1 VVAEVATAGQVGLRP
16 PASPADNWDVD
27 EVQRRTGGGRRW
39 TEAAAEGRSW
49 RPRPV
54 AAFAVRLVARLLPM
68 VASIASTAVLVRLV
82 PRPAGITAAVLWWA
96 GVFVAASVVLL
107 AVDRAARRL
116 LPLAAMLQLSLAFP
130 DQTPSRLSVALRA
143 GSTST
148 LERRLDDLRSGQMD
162 GQPAQAATTILSLA
176 ASLSAHDRRTRGH
189 SERVRALAEVLG
201 RELHL
206 SGRDLEQ
213 LRWAALLHDIG
224 KLQVAQRVLNKPGTP
239 DEAEWRQLRR
249 HPVEGERLVEPL
261 RHWLGPWADAV
272 RDHHERWDGTGYPAG
287 LAGEEISHAGRI
299 VAVADAFETIT
310 ATRPYKRPLSPEA
323 ARAELAR
330 SAGTHFD
337 PAIVRAFLGISVRRL
352 RLIMGPLA
360 WLGALPF
367 TGALTEVGVRTS
379 LAGGQ
384 LAAAG
389 VSAGTAATGV
399 VTLAATGSVPVA
411 AVTTPPRPV
420 PLMAEH
426 RPADAGV
433 EAPGR
438 STSATA
444 RAAASGSPQGRAAAA
459 RARPTPASVSHPEGG
474 RPEGAGAPATRPPPP
489 SPPTTSAPA
498 PTTTTPPPAPP
509 SSGSNSGPG
518 SSNSGPGS
526 SSSGSS
532 NSGGGSDTSGPGG
545 GGGGSGRG

>member
-1 VVAEVATAGQVGLRP
+1 
-16 PASPADNWDVD
+16 VD

-39 TEAAAEGRSW
+39 TEASGEGRSW
-49 RPRPV
+49 RPRPL
-54 AAFAVRLVARLLPM
+54 AAFTVRLVARLLPLL
-68 VASIASTAVLVRLV
+68 ASIASTAVLVRLV
-82 PRPAGITAAVLWWA
+82 PRPTGVTAAVLWWA
-96 GVFVAASVVLL
+96 GVFVGASVVLL

-148 LERRLDDLRSGQMD
+148 LERRLGDLRSGQMD
-162 GQPAQAATTILSLA
+162 GEPAQAATTILSLA

-201 RELHL
+201 QELHL

-239 DEAEWRQLRR
+239 DESEWRRLRR

-287 LAGEEISHAGRI
+287 LAGEEISAAGRI

-310 ATRPYKRPLSPEA
+310 ATRPYKRSLSPEA

-337 PAIVRAFLGISVRRL
+337 PSIVRAFLGISVRRL

-399 VTLAATGSVPVA
+399 VTLAATGSVPPA
-411 AVTTPPRPV
+411 AAAPPPHPV
-420 PLMAEH
+420 PVMAEH
-426 RPADAGV
+426 RPAEVRV

-438 STSATA
+438 SASATA
-444 RAAASGSPQGRAAAA
+444 GAHVRGSPRGRSAAA
-459 RARPTPASVSHPEGG
+459 RATPTPASVPHPEGG
-474 RPEGAGAPATRPPPP
+474 RPEGAGPDATRPPPP
-489 SPPTTSAPA
+489 SPPTTTAPA
-498 PTTTTPPPAPP
+498 PTTTTSPPAPP
-509 SSGSNSGPG
+509 SSGSTSGSGGSNSGPG
-518 SSNSGPGS
+518 SSNTGSGG
-526 SSSGSS
+526 S
-532 NSGGGSDTSGPGG
+532 NSGSGGSNSGSGGGDSGNSGPGG
-545 GGGGSGRG
+545 GGGSGGG

>member
-1 VVAEVATAGQVGLRP
+1 VEEV
-16 PASPADNWDVD
+16 
-27 EVQRRTGGGRRW
+27 ERRSGSGRRW
-39 TEAAAEGRSW
+39 TEAAGEGRSW

-54 AAFAVRLVARLLPM
+54 AAFAVRLVARLLPLA
-68 VASIASTAVLVRLV
+68 ASVASTAVLVRVV
-82 PRPAGITAAVLWWA
+82 PRPAGVTGAVLWWA
-96 GVFVAASVVLL
+96 GVFVAASLALV

-148 LERRLDDLRSGQMD
+148 LERRLDDLRAGGMD
-162 GQPAQAATTILSLA
+162 GQPTSAATTILSLA

-201 RELHL
+201 QELHL
-206 SGRDLEQ
+206 TGRDLEQ

-224 KLQVAQRVLNKPGTP
+224 KLRVAQRVLNKPGTP
-239 DEAEWRQLRR
+239 DETEWRLLRR

-261 RHWLGPWADAV
+261 RHWLGPWADGV

-287 LAGEEISHAGRI
+287 LAGDEISYAGRI

-399 VTLAATGSVPVA
+399 VTLAATGSVPPAA
-411 AVTTPPRPV
+411 AVPPRPTPV
-420 PLMAEH
+420 VAEH
-426 RPADAGV
+426 RPADTGV
-433 EAPGR
+433 STPRR
-438 STSATA
+438 STSGRA
-444 RAAASGSPQGRAAAA
+444 RAVPQGRSAATPGPL
-459 RARPTPASVSHPEGG
+459 RPPPTPASVPHPEGG
-474 RPEGAGAPATRPPPP
+474 RPDDPGARAAR
-489 SPPTTSAPA
+489 PA
-498 PTTTTPPPAPP
+498 PTTPTAPAPRPTTPPAPSPP

-518 SSNSGPGS
+518 SSNRG
-526 SSSGSS
+526 SGSS
-532 NSGGGSDTSGPGG
+532 DSGSNSGSSGTNTGSNSGSGGGDGSGG
-545 GGGGSGRG
+545 G

>member
-1 VVAEVATAGQVGLRP
+1 
-16 PASPADNWDVD
+16 
-27 EVQRRTGGGRRW
+27 
-39 TEAAAEGRSW
+39 
-49 RPRPV
+49 
-54 AAFAVRLVARLLPM
+54 VRLFARVLPLA
-68 VASIASTAVLVRLV
+68 ASIASTSVLVRAV
-82 PRPAGITAAVLWWA
+82 PRPSGVTATVLWWLA
-96 GVFVAASVVLL
+96 VLAVASVVML
-107 AVDRAARRL
+107 AVDRLARRL

-148 LERRLDDLRSGQMD
+148 LERRLEQLRSG
-162 GQPAQAATTILSLA
+162 GAEAEPAQAATTILSLA

-201 RELHL
+201 QELHL
-206 SGRDLEQ
+206 HGRDLEQ

-239 DEAEWRQLRR
+239 DESEWRQLRR
-249 HPVEGERLVEPL
+249 HPVEGERLVAPL

-287 LAGEEISHAGRI
+287 LAGEEISFAGRI

-337 PAIVRAFLGISVRRL
+337 PAVVRAFLGISVRRL

-367 TGALTEVGVRTS
+367 TGALTEVGLRTS

-399 VTLAATGSVPVA
+399 VTLAATGSVPA
-411 AVTTPPRPV
+411 AAPPKPV
-420 PLMAEH
+420 PVVAEH
-426 RPADAGV
+426 RAETGTARS
-433 EAPGR
+433 APGR
-438 STSATA
+438 STAGSSGRGHGVASAAHA
-444 RAAASGSPQGRAAAA
+444 RAGGRQGK
-459 RARPTPASVSHPEGG
+459 PASKPHPEGG
-474 RPEGAGAPATRPPPP
+474 RSDHAGSSGGGRSAHDDRGEPERGKAR
-489 SPPTTSAPA
+489 PA
-498 PTTTTPPPAPP
+498 PTTPPTTAAPPTTAPPPAP
-509 SSGSNSGPG
+509 
-518 SSNSGPGS
+518 GS
-526 SSSGSS
+526 SSGRGSGS
-532 NSGGGSDTSGPGG
+532 GGG
-545 GGGGSGRG
+545 GGGGSDSGSGSTSSGTGSGGGGGSDSGSGGGGGGGHGKG

>member
-1 VVAEVATAGQVGLRP
+1 M
-16 PASPADNWDVD
+16 
-27 EVQRRTGGGRRW
+27 
-39 TEAAAEGRSW
+39 
-49 RPRPV
+49 
-54 AAFAVRLVARLLPM
+54 AAFAVRLVARLVPL
-68 VASIASTAVLVRLV
+68 VASVASTAVLVRVV
-82 PRPAGITAAVLWWA
+82 PRPAGLTAGVLWWA
-96 GVFVAASVVLL
+96 GVLAVASVVLVV
-107 AVDRAARRL
+107 ADRLARRL

-148 LERRLDDLRSGQMD
+148 LERRLDDLRSGGMD
-162 GQPAQAATTILSLA
+162 GEPAQAATTILSLA

-201 RELHL
+201 HELHL
-206 SGRDLEQ
+206 TGRDLEQ

-287 LAGEEISHAGRI
+287 LAGDEISYAGRI

-337 PAIVRAFLGISVRRL
+337 PAIVRAFLGVSVRRL

-360 WLGALPF
+360 WLGALPL

-389 VSAGTAATGV
+389 ISAGTAATGV
-399 VTLAATGSVPVA
+399 VTLAATGAVPA
-411 AVTTPPRPV
+411 AAATPPRPTPV
-420 PLMAEH
+420 VAEH
-426 RPADAGV
+426 HAV
-433 EAPGR
+433 EAGGTGSGTGTATAQRATAGTAGSPVRGRQEGGGGQHGR
-438 STSATA
+438 SA
-444 RAAASGSPQGRAAAA
+444 AAAA
-459 RARPTPASVSHPEGG
+459 RASTPSGRSTPASVPHQQGG
-474 RPEGAGAPATRPPPP
+474 RPQDTGAKPASAPARTT
-489 SPPTTSAPA
+489 PPTTSAPA
-498 PTTTTPPPAPP
+498 PVATTPSPPPPPAPP
-509 SSGSNSGPG
+509 PAPPPSNSGPG
-518 SSNSGPGS
+518 SSNSGGGNN
-526 SSSGSS
+526 SSGS
-532 NSGGGSDTSGPGG
+532 GGHGG
-545 GGGGSGRG
+545 GG

>member
-1 VVAEVATAGQVGLRP
+1 VA
-16 PASPADNWDVD
+16 D
-27 EVQRRTGGGRRW
+27 
-39 TEAAAEGRSW
+39 EGRSW
-49 RPRPV
+49 RPRPL
-54 AAFAVRLVARLLPM
+54 AALAVRVFARLLPLA
-68 VASIASTAVLVRLV
+68 ASIASTSVLVRTV
-82 PRPAGITAAVLWWA
+82 PRPAGVTATVLWWLA
-96 GVFVAASVVLL
+96 VLAVASVVML
-107 AVDRAARRL
+107 AVDRLARRL

-148 LERRLDDLRSGQMD
+148 LERRLEQLRSG
-162 GQPAQAATTILSLA
+162 GAGAEPAQAATTILSLA

-201 RELHL
+201 QELHL
-206 SGRDLEQ
+206 HGRDLEQ

-224 KLQVAQRVLNKPGTP
+224 KLQVAQRVLNKPGSP
-239 DEAEWRQLRR
+239 DESEWRQLRR
-249 HPVEGERLVEPL
+249 HPVEGERLVAPL

-287 LAGEEISHAGRI
+287 LAGEEISFAGRI

-337 PAIVRAFLGISVRRL
+337 PAVVRAFLGISVRRL

-367 TGALTEVGVRTS
+367 TGALTEVGLRTS

-389 VSAGTAATGV
+389 FSAGTAATGV
-399 VTLAATGSVPVA
+399 MTLAATGSVPA
-411 AVTTPPRPV
+411 AAPPKPV
-420 PLMAEH
+420 PVVAEH
-426 RPADAGV
+426 RAETGTSRS
-433 EAPGR
+433 APGR
-438 STSATA
+438 ST
-444 RAAASGSPQGRAAAA
+444 AASSGRGHGVASAAHAGARQGR
-459 RARPTPASVSHPEGG
+459 PASKPHPEGG
-474 RPEGAGAPATRPPPP
+474 PSDHAGSSGGGR
-489 SPPTTSAPA
+489 SADDDRGKARPA
-498 PTTTTPPPAPP
+498 PTTPPTTAAPPTTAPPPAP
-509 SSGSNSGPG
+509 G
-518 SSNSGPGS
+518 
-526 SSSGSS
+526 SSSGS
-532 NSGGGSDTSGPGG
+532 GGG
-545 GGGGSGRG
+545 GGGGSDSGSGSTSSGSGSGGGGGSNSGSGGGGGGHGKG

>member
-1 VVAEVATAGQVGLRP
+1 MRV
-16 PASPADNWDVD
+16 
-27 EVQRRTGGGRRW
+27 
-39 TEAAAEGRSW
+39 
-49 RPRPV
+49 
-54 AAFAVRLVARLLPM
+54 VARLLPLA
-68 VASIASTAVLVRLV
+68 ASIASTAVMVRAV
-82 PRPAGITAAVLWWA
+82 PRPAGVTAAVVWWI
-96 GVFVAASVVLL
+96 GLLLVASLVLV
-107 AVDRAARRL
+107 AVDRVTRRL

-130 DQTPSRLSVALRA
+130 DQTPSRSSVALRA

-148 LERRLDDLRSGQMD
+148 LERRLEEFRSGVD
-162 GQPAQAATTILSLA
+162 VEPAQAATTILSLA

-201 RELHL
+201 QELHL
-206 SGRDLEQ
+206 HGRDLEQ

-224 KLQVAQRVLNKPGTP
+224 KLQVAQRVLNKPGAP

-249 HPVEGERLVEPL
+249 HPVEGDRLVEPL

-287 LAGEEISHAGRI
+287 LAGDEISYAGRI

-323 ARAELAR
+323 ARTELAR

-360 WLGALPF
+360 WLGALPL

-379 LAGGQ
+379 LASGQ

-399 VTLAATGSVPVA
+399 VALAATGSVPA
-411 AVTTPPRPV
+411 ANAAPPRPAPIV
-420 PLMAEH
+420 AEH
-426 RPADAGV
+426 RPAADAP
-433 EAPGR
+433 AR
-438 STSATA
+438 RASATTA
-444 RAAASGSPQGRAAAA
+444 TPAPAPPPVAAVDLNAAAA
-459 RARPTPASVSHPEGG
+459 AVRATQSP
-474 RPEGAGAPATRPPPP
+474 APATPSGRPADPG
-489 SPPTTSAPA
+489 SNGHHAGGGNSGSGDGNTGSVSTDSGSG
-498 PTTTTPPPAPP
+498 
-509 SSGSNSGPG
+509 SSGSDSG
-518 SSNSGPGS
+518 SG
-526 SSSGSS
+526 SSGS
-532 NSGGGSDTSGPGG
+532 GSS
-545 GGGGSGRG
+545 GSGSSGSGSGSSGSGSSGSGSSGSGSGSSGSGSG